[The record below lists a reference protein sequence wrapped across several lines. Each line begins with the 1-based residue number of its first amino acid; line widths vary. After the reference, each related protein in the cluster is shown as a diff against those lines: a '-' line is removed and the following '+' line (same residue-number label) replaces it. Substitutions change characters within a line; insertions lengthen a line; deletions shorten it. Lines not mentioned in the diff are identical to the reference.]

1 MVLIQLFFV
10 LSFSSF
16 RTLVVVLS
24 SNSTWS
30 STTEWRSSS
39 KVNVLF
45 RFQSDHEGWNVDN
58 LLTNSNVSL
67 SDQDS
72 GVVDRLG
79 QTQLVDLSLQ
89 SSFQEIFNLQSQ
101 DVIQLLLVFRQDTD
115 SHQSSDQGVTI
126 EQSLWVLF
134 ISGQQVSGSTT
145 NLRQLERNS
154 VDLSLVLQTVFTGQ
168 FQFSVQTS
176 RFVWS
181 LWSRVSLGV
190 SSWSSC
196 KNC

>member
-1 MVLIQLFFV
+1 MQLFFV